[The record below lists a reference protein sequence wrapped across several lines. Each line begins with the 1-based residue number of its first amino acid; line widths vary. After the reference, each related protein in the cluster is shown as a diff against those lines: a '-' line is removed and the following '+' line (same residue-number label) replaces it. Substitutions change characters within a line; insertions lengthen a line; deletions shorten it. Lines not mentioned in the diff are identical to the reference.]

1 MIEGEYEGCIDGLLP
16 EVAVMAF
23 SVMAICR
30 TSFSV
35 NKFFFRVDLAT
46 WEIIVIM
53 PRGDRKQKGE
63 GG

>member
-1 MIEGEYEGCIDGLLP
+1 
-16 EVAVMAF
+16 MAF